1 MFKLSEDNDITLIKR
16 KLQVKVVNFVSYWY
30 MQEQLEFILIQRIV
44 YIKENNQE
52 NKKPMQ
58 LFLEDVKADTM

>member
-1 MFKLSEDNDITLIKR
+1 
-16 KLQVKVVNFVSYWY
+16 
-30 MQEQLEFILIQRIV
+30 MQEQLEFILNQRIV